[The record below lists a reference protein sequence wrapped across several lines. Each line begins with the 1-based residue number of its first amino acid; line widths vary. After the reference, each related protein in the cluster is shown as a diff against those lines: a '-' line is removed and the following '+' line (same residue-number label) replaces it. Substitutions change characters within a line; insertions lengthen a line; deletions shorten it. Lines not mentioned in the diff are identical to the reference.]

1 MPTATETGARKT
13 RRDELALACDAAR
26 AMLDSAEAEARVY
39 GKKWKVPDR
48 VLAAIHVARRDLQ
61 LAEEVFREFE
71 ARNRIGG
78 RP

>member
-1 MPTATETGARKT
+1 MPATTADRREVLGAIVEAT
-13 RRDELALACDAAR
+13 RDRVYR
-26 AMLDSAEAEARVY
+26 HEAEARVY

-48 VLAAIHVARRDLQ
+48 VMAAIHVARRDLQ